1 MRNYGIDTVYF
12 NNIIFFVNTF
22 SICKKTN
29 ISTRKNIDKA
39 HIYCEKKNKTSGQ
52 FISACMYFRVL
63 VKKLRRFVK
72 NNFYEIEI
80 MMLTNFLILKNN
92 NNDQLN

>member
-1 MRNYGIDTVYF
+1 M
-12 NNIIFFVNTF
+12 
-22 SICKKTN
+22 C
-29 ISTRKNIDKA
+29 
-39 HIYCEKKNKTSGQ
+39 
-52 FISACMYFRVL
+52 FRVL